1 MLQEL
6 KFYTIDVATL
16 GSDTEDDTADEGA
29 DSKEF

>member
-16 GSDTEDDTADEGA
+16 GSDTEDDSGNEEAE
-29 DSKEF
+29 